1 MKTAIYPGSFDPVT
15 LGHYDIIER
24 SSKIFDRL
32 IVGVLNNSA
41 KSPLFSVEERVKML
55 KDVTKGLPNVE
66 VMAFDGLLIDFARAN
81 EAQVIVRGL
90 RAVTDFEYELQMA
103 QMNRV
108 IAPEIDTLFLT
119 TNLKYAYLSSSISK
133 EVAMYGGDI
142 SVFLD
147 PLVAKEVQK
156 KCSAS
161 HKKVKEIEN
170 YEQN

>member
-24 SSKIFDRL
+24 SSKIFDKL

-41 KSPLFSVEERVKML
+41 KSPLFSVEERVNML
-55 KDVTKGLPNVE
+55 KDVTSHFPNVE
-66 VMAFDGLLIDFARAN
+66 VQSFAGLLIDLVRSNDAN
-81 EAQVIVRGL
+81 VIVRGP
-90 RAVTDFEYELQMA
+90 RAITDFEYELQLA

-119 TNLKYAYLSSSISK
+119 TNLKYAYLSSSMAK

-142 SVFLD
+142 SSFLS
-147 PLVAKEVQK
+147 PEIAE
-156 KCSAS
+156 
-161 HKKVKEIEN
+161 KVREKYAAQAGQRSE
-170 YEQN
+170 

>member
-24 SSKIFDRL
+24 SSKIFDKL

-41 KSPLFSVEERVKML
+41 KSPLFSVEERVNML
-55 KDVTKGLPNVE
+55 KDVTSHFPNVE
-66 VMAFDGLLIDFARAN
+66 VQSFAGLLIDFVRSNDAN
-81 EAQVIVRGL
+81 VIVRGL
-90 RAVTDFEYELQMA
+90 RAITDFEYELQLA

-119 TNLKYAYLSSSISK
+119 TNLKYAYLSSSMAK

-142 SVFLD
+142 SSFLS
-147 PLVAKEVQK
+147 PEIAE
-156 KCSAS
+156 
-161 HKKVKEIEN
+161 KVREKYAAQDGQSSE
-170 YEQN
+170 

>member
-24 SSKIFDRL
+24 SSKIFDKL

-41 KSPLFSVEERVKML
+41 KSPLFSVEERVNML
-55 KDVTKGLPNVE
+55 KDVTSHFPNVE
-66 VMAFDGLLIDFARAN
+66 VQSFAGLLIEFVRSNDAN
-81 EAQVIVRGL
+81 VIVRGL
-90 RAVTDFEYELQMA
+90 RAITDFEYELQLA

-119 TNLKYAYLSSSISK
+119 TNLKYAYLSSSMAK

-142 SVFLD
+142 SSFLS
-147 PLVAKEVQK
+147 PEIAE
-156 KCSAS
+156 
-161 HKKVKEIEN
+161 KVREKYAAQAGQRSE
-170 YEQN
+170 

>member
-81 EAQVIVRGL
+81 APLQILNMSFRWL
-90 RAVTDFEYELQMA
+90 R
-103 QMNRV
+103 
-108 IAPEIDTLFLT
+108 
-119 TNLKYAYLSSSISK
+119 
-133 EVAMYGGDI
+133 
-142 SVFLD
+142 
-147 PLVAKEVQK
+147 
-156 KCSAS
+156 
-161 HKKVKEIEN
+161 
-170 YEQN
+170 